1 MNDYQKTTNKSKN
14 LIFTNPKTKFITH
27 NLREHNVGLVT
38 KKYLCTNIIS
48 SSFFFIR
55 NILENIFNFNKIN
68 QLSISGNTKLTTY
81 KLTSSIQNYK
91 RSFHFMIK
99 IR

>member
-55 NILENIFNFNKIN
+55 NIIENIFNFNKN
-68 QLSISGNTKLTTY
+68 KSTKHFRKHKTY
-81 KLTSSIQNYK
+81 NLQIDIKYSKL
-91 RSFHFMIK
+91 
-99 IR
+99 